1 MSGPSKHG
9 VESAGADSIASSLR
23 EHREDCD
30 HEVCLTCGDVAVE
43 MRVLRVDGDLAVCE
57 AADGDVRAVEVA
69 LVDAVEEGD
78 TLLVHADVALV
89 RV

>member
-1 MSGPSKHG
+1 VS
-9 VESAGADSIASSLR
+9 
-23 EHREDCD
+23 DCD
-30 HEVCLTCGDVAVE
+30 HDVCLTCGDVAVE
-43 MRVLRVDGDLAVCE
+43 MKVVRVDGDLAVC
-57 AADGDVRAVEVA
+57 AASDGDLRSVEVA